1 MAVGPF
7 STTANTT
14 ATASNPHAGL
24 MLGTR
29 VTGSTSI
36 FAADPDTHTLVS
48 IDDIHNE
55 AFDRKKKIK
64 CLQRVD

>member
-1 MAVGPF
+1 MSQMAVGPF
-7 STTANTT
+7 STTAN
-14 ATASNPHAGL
+14 SNPHAGL

-48 IDDIHNE
+48 IADILNE